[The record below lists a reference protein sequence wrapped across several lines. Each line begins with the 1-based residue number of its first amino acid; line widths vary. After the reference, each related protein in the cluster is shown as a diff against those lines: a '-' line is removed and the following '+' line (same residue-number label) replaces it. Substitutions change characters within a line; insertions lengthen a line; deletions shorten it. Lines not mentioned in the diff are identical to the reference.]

1 MKKTE
6 STFASMVTVLVA
18 VAVITGCLLAYV
30 QKVTEGPKREQQAES
45 LTADIKKVMC
55 DDNVVEKNSR
65 KVTRQFDNKDY
76 TFVIH
81 EITDSKGNDKG
92 NAVESTTMGFGG
104 ELTILVGF
112 DTDGNITGYSVR
124 QTSETPGLG
133 IKASE
138 WFQKGAKGDITG
150 KNPQKCNL
158 TPTKDGGE
166 VDAITASTITTRA
179 FLKAVRQAS
188 EAVK

>member
-1 MKKTE
+1 MKKIE
-6 STFASMVTVLVA
+6 STFSSMVTVLVA
-18 VAVITGCLLAYV
+18 VAIITSCLLAYV
-30 QKVTEGPKREQQAES
+30 QSVTEEPKRKQQAES
-45 LTADIKKVMC
+45 LVADIKKVMN
-55 DDNVVEKNSR
+55 DNNVMAKGVRNVTKKINGKN
-65 KVTRQFDNKDY
+65 FN
-76 TFVIH
+76 FVIH
-81 EITDSKGNDKG
+81 EITDSKGKLKG

-104 ELTILVGF
+104 DLTVLVGF
-112 DTDGNITGYSVR
+112 DSNGNITGYSIR

-138 WFQKGAKGDITG
+138 WFQKGAKGDIIG
-150 KNPQKCNL
+150 KNPQQCNL

-188 EAVK
+188 DVVK